1 MANAFPQGAV
11 TGKKDRA
18 REPFVGNRTNGF
30 ALQGISWGPR
40 PMPNPEYFRRQAD
53 ICLRLSLIASDDE
66 VSNRLITMARSYM
79 AKGDALERDAAAD
92 GQVMAD
98 RNGSTGGGLD
108 LDGRDLRPN
117 GGAANGPADC

>member
-1 MANAFPQGAV
+1 
-11 TGKKDRA
+11 
-18 REPFVGNRTNGF
+18 
-30 ALQGISWGPR
+30 
-40 PMPNPEYFRRQAD
+40 MPNSEYFRRQAD

-79 AKGDALERDAAAD
+79 AKGDALERDGTAD

-98 RNGSTGGGLD
+98 RNRSTGGDLD

-117 GGAANGPADC
+117 GGGANGSADS